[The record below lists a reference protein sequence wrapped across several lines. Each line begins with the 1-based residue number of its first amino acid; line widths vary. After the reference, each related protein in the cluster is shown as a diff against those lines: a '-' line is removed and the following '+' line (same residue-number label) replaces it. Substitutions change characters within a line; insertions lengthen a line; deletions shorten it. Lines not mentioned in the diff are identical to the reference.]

1 MSQATITS
9 KGQITIPADVQ
20 RALAVGEGD
29 RLEFVPVRPGE
40 FLVIAINRSVT
51 ELKGMFAK
59 PAKAVPIEDM
69 ALAIACLHGSRGGS
83 GRRRRETQGPRPTG
97 SGARAK
103 R

>member
-1 MSQATITS
+1 MR
-9 KGQITIPADVQ
+9 

-69 ALAIACLHGSRGGS
+69 ALAIAGLHGAV
-83 GRRRRETQGPRPTG
+83 QGVED
-97 SGARAK
+97 AK
-103 R
+103 RKDRDQRAAARGQSASRS